1 MPSFGPLGLAS
12 FAPPSME
19 LQPTRYASLPNLPCM
34 PSLWFFGLASI
45 GIATKEM
52 RFPALHAMPLVLLGL
67 ASFTPPSLEL
77 QPKTNTHP
85 CPIHPAMPSLWSFRG
100 PLHVRATPS
109 LWLFGL
115 GYVCTSFCGIATRR
129 EIRDSTLP
137 ARRRTTTC
145 TRKTISLALWPLWLG
160 SLAHWVGFLGH
171 FRLGLVRTS
180 FRGIF
185 ALRLAAPFFSSI
197 LPSSFDLF
205 VFPHGARTRDFS
217 APRCATRHAGR

>member
-137 ARRRTTTC
+137 ARRRTSPC
-145 TRKTISLALWPLWLG
+145 TSNTISLALWVGLCLHLLLRDRNQKRNTRLYPACEKKDHSMYEEDHLFGPLA
-160 SLAHWVGFLGH
+160 SLVGFFGPLGW
-171 FRLGLVRTS
+171 VPWS
-180 FRGIF
+180 F
-185 ALRLAAPFFSSI
+185 
-197 LPSSFDLF
+197 
-205 VFPHGARTRDFS
+205 
-217 APRCATRHAGR
+217 